1 MGALLS
7 EEGQISSSAYF
18 STRAEMV
25 VNTRMRESIR
35 ELLPFCVFLGP
46 MYLLCSRSRHLVNA
60 EAGRR
65 DLSECCYEREYR

>member
-25 VNTRMRESIR
+25 VITRMRESIR
-35 ELLPFCVFLGP
+35 ELLPFCVLSVP
-46 MYLLCSRSRHLVNA
+46 MYRSVLARHLVNA
-60 EAGRR
+60 KAGRR